1 MRRIS
6 VLFLAV
12 LFGGT
17 ALCAA
22 QQQNKWEVFGGYSF
36 ARVFG
41 YPNFYAV
48 TVSSANQ
55 GTYDSFSAFNMNGG
69 QASVTYFPVKHFGLT
84 GDFTIFEKTQN
95 VIDPVATGLTATQA
109 VHEQDY
115 LFGPTFR
122 YTLKAGNH
130 AITLFA
136 HQLFGVAHSST
147 AFTPSSLDCSV
158 SSSGSSSS
166 TCSANPF
173 TMVSGGGVD
182 VRVASHI
189 AIRPAQLDYFEQQ
202 LSAQSLFGSGSTTD
216 SSKLGVDGFRYSAG
230 AVVNF

>member
-22 QQQNKWEVFGGYSF
+22 QQQQSKLEIFGGYSF

-41 YPNFYAV
+41 YPNLFNLNEN
-48 TVSSANQ
+48 SQQSLD
-55 GTYDSFSAFNMNGG
+55 TYDEYSAFYLKGG

-84 GDFTIFEKTQN
+84 GDFADFTKSQGITGSTITEAIN
-95 VIDPVATGLTATQA
+95 
-109 VHEQDY
+109 EQDY

-122 YTLKAGNH
+122 DSLKAGRPQ
-130 AITLFA
+130 ITLFA
-136 HQLFGVAHSST
+136 HQLFGVAHTST
-147 AFTPSSLDCSV
+147 TFTPSSFSCSV
-158 SSSGSSSS
+158 SSSGSTNP
-166 TCSANPF
+166 TCTANLF

-182 VRVASHI
+182 LRITSHI
-189 AIRPAQLDYFEQQ
+189 SIRPAQLDYFEQQ
-202 LSAQSLFGSGSTTD
+202 ISAESFFGTAISND
-216 SSKLGVDGFRYSAG
+216 SAKLGINGFRYSAG
-230 AVVNF
+230 AVINFR